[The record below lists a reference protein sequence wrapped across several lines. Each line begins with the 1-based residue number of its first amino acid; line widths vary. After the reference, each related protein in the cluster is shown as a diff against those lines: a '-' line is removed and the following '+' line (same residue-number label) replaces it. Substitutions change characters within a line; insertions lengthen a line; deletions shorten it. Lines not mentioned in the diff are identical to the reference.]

1 MSKTLTILIPAAG
14 QGTRMRPQTWS
25 KPKPLVG
32 VAGKTTLDYLLATFH
47 SLPPRIKV
55 EYVLIVSPFLG
66 EQQIPPYIQEHYPDH
81 RVHYILQ
88 PVTRGQSDALWLARA
103 YLSGPTLVIFS
114 DTLVETDFSIL
125 KDEKADCVAWVK
137 RMSDPRRF
145 GVAEV
150 DSDGWVTRLIE
161 KPRSLDSNLVVVG
174 CYYFSEG
181 QALASAIKEQLKR
194 AQALNGE
201 FFLVDAIN
209 IMLERHA
216 RVRTQSVDVW
226 LDTGTI
232 ESTLAT
238 NRYLLEHG
246 ACTNPLPRLNGV
258 KFIPPV
264 AVHPTAAIHDSVI
277 GPHVSIGAG
286 SQISASRVENS
297 ILEDEVTVSAV
308 ALEGSFLGRHSR
320 VQGRSAEDPPLVLNI
335 SDNSTVQV

>member
-1 MSKTLTILIPAAG
+1 
-14 QGTRMRPQTWS
+14 
-25 KPKPLVG
+25 
-32 VAGKTTLDYLLATFH
+32 
-47 SLPPRIKV
+47 
-55 EYVLIVSPFLG
+55 
-66 EQQIPPYIQEHYPDH
+66 
-81 RVHYILQ
+81 
-88 PVTRGQSDALWLARA
+88 
-103 YLSGPTLVIFS
+103 
-114 DTLVETDFSIL
+114 
-125 KDEKADCVAWVK
+125 
-137 RMSDPRRF
+137 
-145 GVAEV
+145 
-150 DSDGWVTRLIE
+150 
-161 KPRSLDSNLVVVG
+161 
-174 CYYFSEG
+174 
-181 QALASAIKEQLKR
+181 LKR